1 MTFYSTTLFW
11 YIYGCV
17 HIKKIHF
24 YRCICTL
31 NYQNIFANKIYK
43 TCIEI
48 RNLLTSYNTE
58 ILFIG

>member
-31 NYQNIFANKIYK
+31 NYQNIFANYILNIPTKYIK
-43 TCIEI
+43 HVLKLETC
-48 RNLLTSYNTE
+48 
-58 ILFIG
+58 